1 MSASFFSLE
10 EKVVKEPDINDS
22 LTKYFSTVSTV
33 KVLNAADERALITAY
48 KAATDSK
55 TQEIIRT
62 KIIQSALKFVIS
74 EARRHPRSRDRAAF
88 QDLIAAG
95 NVGLLRA
102 LEKFD
107 LTQGTRFL
115 TYAGWWV
122 RHEMREENK
131 HLNICHIPTHVK
143 GVPAPTPVE
152 YSENTPPTEVID
164 DTLDSVHNRQNMA
177 SLLEAATL
185 TVRERF
191 IIKTCYGIDTSPKTL
206 RQVGKLL
213 VITGERVRQLRESA
227 ITKLRSVASH
237 HNAFY

>member
-1 MSASFFSLE
+1 MSASFQGLE
-10 EKVVKEPDINDS
+10 EKIIKEAVTNDS
-22 LTKYFSTVSTV
+22 LTKYFSVVSTV
-33 KVLNAADERALITAY
+33 KVLSAAEERTLITAY
-48 KAATDSK
+48 KETAASK
-55 TQEIIRT
+55 IKENIRAR
-62 KIIQSALKFVIS
+62 IIQSALKFVIA

-95 NVGLLRA
+95 NIGLLRA

-131 HLNICHIPTHVK
+131 HLNVCHIPTHVK
-143 GVPAPTPVE
+143 GVSAPIPVE
-152 YSENTPPTEVID
+152 YTENTPQTDIID
-164 DTLDSVHNRQNMA
+164 NTLDNLHNRQNMS

-227 ITKLRSVASH
+227 ITKLRSVASI
-237 HNAFY
+237 HNASY